1 MPTDGGTEHSRSL
14 SGTLAPAGPDC
25 QALMLDDGTKRVSL
39 SGVPGFEISFASLSV
54 TLDLSTSG
62 LDDDC
67 EEGAGWDRL
76 ESDAGIQQPR

>member
-1 MPTDGGTEHSRSL
+1 M
-14 SGTLAPAGPDC
+14 
-25 QALMLDDGTKRVSL
+25 SL

-67 EEGAGWDRL
+67 EEGAGRGRL